1 MKRSLIVIVSLALS
15 LGAFVATAAVAAAG
29 SFPTITLSYINPT
42 TINPQAFSYQ
52 MADYDAQ
59 RNQVIFYPYGVVAAP
74 VMHSGMLLTYNVGS
88 NNFTSTS
95 SWTTTDLTQIVSPGA
110 ASF

>member
-1 MKRSLIVIVSLALS
+1 MPNTTKIIILVIDRTFQAMKRSLIVIVSLALS
-15 LGAFVATAAVAAAG
+15 LGAFVATTAVAVAG

-59 RNQVIFYPYGVVAAP
+59 RNQVIFYPYGVVAPP
-74 VMHSGMLLTYNVGS
+74 VVHSGMLLTYNVGS
-88 NNFTSTS
+88 NNVRYIT
-95 SWTTTDLTQIVSPGA
+95 
-110 ASF
+110 